1 MKIIN
6 AKKRFLASFVIV
18 SVLWLNYSLV
28 SYFLRDDNNILHTYI
43 PVDARISLRINN
55 DILMRRMFYDL
66 FFQSNFTDEELDR
79 LTFKGE
85 STTLPALGIDITQE
99 IVLFYEDW
107 NDKSI
112 VGWLF
117 HISDEETFKNYPL
130 ADPSIITSSNGS
142 IGCALILSDL
152 PTKNES
158 VRFIKYAHDLLI
170 PSEDRSDIKLYFGSP
185 PNNSLL
191 QCFFE
196 GEANGYLQKTGI
208 DIMFEEEKLV
218 IRGKGTKNP
227 LLDYGIDSL
236 HYIAEPAR
244 AEYLE
249 ITTGELPDTLR
260 SYINFL
266 FDNAAVQLPRIS
278 SQHMMMYGVEID
290 NIKGAMV
297 VLPKFDAVFR
307 FEESFLLEDF
317 KNTVT
322 GLDSAHILS
331 EKQSFSIGNVTY
343 SMKQLSPTE
352 IYVGITPYPKI
363 DIKANPNFFQL
374 KGNLASLF
382 TIEGTGLIAQIAQ
395 LMPEVQNSKQF
406 LGTVEDFDIRAFVN
420 KENQIN
426 VDGTMTFPKEKKASL
441 EFFSYLIRF

>member
-1 MKIIN
+1 
-6 AKKRFLASFVIV
+6 
-18 SVLWLNYSLV
+18 
-28 SYFLRDDNNILHTYI
+28 
-43 PVDARISLRINN
+43 
-55 DILMRRMFYDL
+55 MRRMLYDL
-66 FFQSNFTDEELDR
+66 FFQSNFSDEELDR

-85 STTLPALGIDITQE
+85 STTLPALGIDITKE

-117 HISDEETFKNYPL
+117 HISDEETFKNYAL
-130 ADPSIITSSNGS
+130 DDPSIIKSNNGS

-152 PTKNES
+152 PSKDES
-158 VRFIKYAHDLLI
+158 VRFVNYANDLLI
-170 PSEDRSDIKLYFGSP
+170 PSKDRSDLKRYFGSP

-196 GEANGYLQKTGI
+196 GETNGYLQKIGI
-208 DIMFEEEKLV
+208 DITFEEEKLV
-218 IRGKGTKNP
+218 IRGKGKKNP

-249 ITTGELPDTLR
+249 ITAGELPDTLR

-266 FDNAAVQLPRIS
+266 FENAAVKLPRIS

-290 NIKGAMV
+290 NIKGTMA
-297 VLPKFDAVFR
+297 VLPKFDAIFR

-322 GLDSAHILS
+322 GLDSAHIPS
-331 EKQSFSIGNVTY
+331 EKHSFSIGNVTY

-352 IYVGITPYPKI
+352 IYVGINSHPKI
-363 DIKANPNFFQL
+363 DVKVNPNFFQI

-395 LMPEVQNSKQF
+395 LMPEVQNSKHF
-406 LGTVEDFDIRAFVN
+406 LGTVENFDIRAFVN

-426 VDGTMTFPKEKKASL
+426 IDGTMTFPQDKMASL

>member
-6 AKKRFLASFVIV
+6 PKKRFLASFVIV
-18 SVLWLNYSLV
+18 VVLWLNYSLV

-43 PVDARISLRINN
+43 PADASISLRINN
-55 DILMRRMFYDL
+55 DILMRRMLYDL
-66 FFQSNFTDEELDR
+66 FFQSNFSDEELDR

-85 STTLPALGIDITQE
+85 STTLPALGIDITKE

-130 ADPSIITSSNGS
+130 DDPSIIKSNNGS

-152 PTKNES
+152 PSKDES
-158 VRFIKYAHDLLI
+158 VRFVNYANDLLI
-170 PSEDRSDIKLYFGSP
+170 PSKDRSDLKRYFGSP

-196 GEANGYLQKTGI
+196 GETNGYLQKIGI
-208 DIMFEEEKLV
+208 DITFEEEKLV
-218 IRGKGTKNP
+218 IRGKGKKNP

-249 ITTGELPDTLR
+249 ITAGELPDTLR

-266 FDNAAVQLPRIS
+266 FENAAVKLPRIS

-290 NIKGAMV
+290 NIKGTMA
-297 VLPKFDAVFR
+297 VLPKFDAIFR

-352 IYVGITPYPKI
+352 IYVGINPHPKI
-363 DIKANPNFFQL
+363 DVKVNPNFFQI

-395 LMPEVQNSKQF
+395 LMPEVQNSKHF
-406 LGTVEDFDIRAFVN
+406 LGTVENFDIRAFVN

-426 VDGTMTFPKEKKASL
+426 IDGTMTFPQDKMASL

>member
-43 PVDARISLRINN
+43 PVDASISLRINN

-130 ADPSIITSSNGS
+130 DDPSIITSSNGS

-227 LLDYGIDSL
+227 LLDYSLDSL
-236 HYIAEPAR
+236 HYISEPVR
-244 AEYLE
+244 NEYLE
-249 ITTGELPDTLR
+249 ITAGELPDTLR
-260 SYINFL
+260 SYVNFL
-266 FDNAAVQLPRIS
+266 FESAEVQIPRIS
-278 SQHMMMYGVEID
+278 SQHVMMYGVEID
-290 NIKGAMV
+290 NIKGAMTI
-297 VLPKFDAVFR
+297 LPKFDAIFR
-307 FEESFLLEDF
+307 FEESFSLEDF
-317 KNTVT
+317 RKTVT
-322 GLDSAHILS
+322 SVNSSNIHS
-331 EKQSFSIGNVTY
+331 KQQSFSIGNVTY

-382 TIEGTGLIAQIAQ
+382 TIEGTGLIAQIVQ